1 MADTILARDLV
12 PGDIFTFHNR
22 PDSGVK
28 KVLTAR
34 PYNQGSHYVIVQYES
49 LSRGGSGGNTQL
61 RRDTPVAKLSYIE
74 PLGVLDL
81 IQRSTTPSHLTVFN
95 TREGFYA

>member
-1 MADTILARDLV
+1 MAETVLARDLV

-28 KVLTAR
+28 KVLDAR
-34 PYNQGSHYVIVQYES
+34 PYNQGARYIVVNYES
-49 LSRGGSGGNTQL
+49 LTNNGRGGNTQL
-61 RRDTPVAKLSYIE
+61 RSDTPVARLSYIE

-81 IQRSTTPSHLTVFN
+81 IQRSTTPSHLTIFN
-95 TREGFYA
+95 TR